1 MCIRDSRGLDYIF
14 HDGYTDTC
22 VGAPLLDQNGMMFGL
37 NSAINDK
44 SKKVIVIPAEA
55 IKALSDTV
63 NGDVAELSTLA
74 K

>member
-1 MCIRDSRGLDYIF
+1 
-14 HDGYTDTC
+14 
-22 VGAPLLDQNGMMFGL
+22 MMFGL

-44 SKKVIVIPAEA
+44 SKNVIVIPAEA